1 MISDAAI
8 NTLKKKNQVYKQLW
22 GMKGFFFLLLFAKFK
37 QMTFQLDTISS
48 IISLQKLP

>member
-8 NTLKKKNQVYKQLW
+8 NTLKKNQVYKQLW
-22 GMKGFFFLLLFAKFK
+22 GMKGFFLLLFAKFK

>member
-8 NTLKKKNQVYKQLW
+8 NTLKKKSSLQATLGNERIFL
-22 GMKGFFFLLLFAKFK
+22 LLLFAKFK